1 MYAPTRSKKEL
12 EALSEFGF
20 SESDFDK
27 VIEIWPENVAAVN
40 LFSSLQTQWYRDG
53 MGVAYGL
60 NYGVLF
66 HKMDRMKLSP
76 SDYKIMEEDISVLE
90 LAALAA
96 MNKKD

>member
-27 VIEIWPENVAAVN
+27 VVEIWPENVAAVN
-40 LFSSLQTQWYRDG
+40 LFSSLQTQWRTGG
-53 MGVAYGL
+53 MGSPCGL
-60 NYGVLF
+60 DYGVLF
-66 HKMDRMKLSP
+66 HMMDRMKLSP
-76 SDYKIMEEDISVLE
+76 ADYKIMEEDIRVLE
-90 LAALAA
+90 LAALTA